1 MDQEDKYCVMFKMS
15 EMREFLDMLNPYL
28 DDNAKEQVKAFLLNL
43 RKEK

>member
-1 MDQEDKYCVMFKMS
+1 MDQEDKYCVMFKIS
-15 EMREFLDMLNPYL
+15 EMRKFLDMLKPYL